1 MDWLTVIAVAVALG
15 TDAFSLA
22 MGMGLSGLRRR
33 TFVLFPTIVAIFH
46 VFMPLIGMFAG
57 HVLGELIGQVAN
69 IAGGIILIFIG
80 ARTLYK
86 SFFADRGESFSFA
99 SARQAF
105 RGMRRTPTDSL
116 GSLLVL
122 ATGVSLDAL
131 SVGFGLGTLG
141 ARLIGAVLTMG
152 LIAGSMTLIGLILGN
167 RLGDW
172 LGKRAENL
180 GGLILILIG
189 FKIML

>member
-1 MDWLTVIAVAVALG
+1 VDWVTVIAVAVALG

-22 MGMGLSGLRRR
+22 MGMGLTGLRRR
-33 TFVLFPTIVAIFH
+33 TLVLFPVIVAIFH
-46 VFMPLIGMFAG
+46 IFMPLMGMFAG

-80 ARTLYK
+80 AHTLYK
-86 SFFADRGESFSFA
+86 SFFEDRDESFSFT

-105 RGMRRTPTDSL
+105 QEKKRIATGSL

-152 LIAGSMTLIGLILGN
+152 LIAGIMTFIGLILGN
-167 RLGDW
+167 RLGGW